1 MKLIDLLEAI
11 GEGYC
16 SFDTAEIIQICEPN
30 MDWDNFS
37 EFHVGSQLLK
47 PFVDFEVDCI
57 GAIAEN
63 VIRVALYNED
73 FCGVKGYFPMPCK
86 VGDVVYEIIEETVP
100 NHYFYINEW
109 KVQDVSVKAVK
120 YADEWE
126 PYDYENLYFTREE
139 AEAALEKRRKDN
151 GF

>member
-11 GEGYC
+11 GEGFW
-16 SFDTAEIIQICEPN
+16 SIDTAEKIQICEPG
-30 MDWDNFS
+30 MDWCTFA
-37 EFHVGSQLLK
+37 EFYAGSQLLK
-47 PFVDFEVDCI
+47 PFGDFEIDCV
-57 GAIAEN
+57 GAVAPG
-63 VIRVALYNED
+63 VIRISLSEED

-86 VGDVVYEIIEETVP
+86 VGDTVYEILEETVP
-100 NHYFYINEW
+100 NHYFYISEC

-139 AEAALEKRRKDN
+139 AEAALERRRNNKN
-151 GF
+151 A

>member
-86 VGDVVYEIIEETVP
+86 VGDTVEFGGLLGSAP
-100 NHYFYINEW
+100 LQPVHPFSAHDFVARGGRIPAPMQSLKN
-109 KVQDVSVKAVK
+109 
-120 YADEWE
+120 
-126 PYDYENLYFTREE
+126 
-139 AEAALEKRRKDN
+139 
-151 GF
+151 